1 MTAQERILLVED
13 DEGMRAACRKY
24 LESAGFEVLEAS
36 APLAAE
42 GIMLRERLSLIIT
55 DLKMPGGGGEAVVR
69 RARGVLPTVPL
80 IMITAYPTVQ
90 SAIESFKSGVVDYLV
105 KPFTGEQL
113 IEAAQRV
120 LAERRGRENFEELL
134 VKTEH
139 EAEESSLLG
148 GSAAIRG
155 LLAEIR
161 RVAPSAGPVL
171 VTGERGLMKAQV
183 ARAVHRHSSR
193 AAGPFVVASCG
204 LLPPDLVQADL
215 FGYEDYA
222 LAGRPG
228 TMSGLA
234 EEADFGTLFLDDV
247 ADLSLE
253 AQALI
258 LRMIEEG
265 AVRRLGGT
273 ERRKIN
279 IRLVA
284 STSRDIG
291 EEVRAARFREDL
303 LQSLSQ
309 FVLRV
314 PALRERPEDVPV
326 IAAALLEQLNSEPS
340 GKKLAGFTE
349 EAFALLR
356 QHRWPGNLRE
366 LRLVMQRVHALAVG
380 PLVTA
385 QDLTKAHEL
394 RQADAAAET
403 QDGRESAIARFER
416 QHLAEALARHSGN
429 VSRTAEALGIH
440 RTTLQRLMR
449 RYGLERS

>member
-1 MTAQERILLVED
+1 MTAGERILLVED

-36 APLAAE
+36 APQGAE
-42 GIMLRERLSLIIT
+42 SIMLRERLHLILT

-69 RARGVLPTVPL
+69 KARSVVPTVPL
-80 IMITAYPTVQ
+80 IIITAYPTVQ

-120 LAERRGRENFEELL
+120 LAERKARESFGDL
-134 VKTEH
+134 VET
-139 EAEESSLLG
+139 AANDAPESSLLG
-148 GSAAIRG
+148 SSAAIRS
-155 LLAEIR
+155 LLADIR

-171 VTGERGLMKAQV
+171 VTGEGGLMKVQV
-183 ARAVHRHSSR
+183 ARAIHRHSSR
-193 AAGPFVVASCG
+193 SAGPFVVASCG

-215 FGYEDYA
+215 FGYA
-222 LAGRPG
+222 TNTLAGRPG

-247 ADLSLE
+247 AELSLE
-253 AQALI
+253 AQALT
-258 LRMIEEG
+258 LRMMEEG

-273 ERRKIN
+273 DRRTVN
-279 IRLVA
+279 VRVVA
-284 STSRDIG
+284 STSKDLAA
-291 EEVRAARFREDL
+291 EVRAARFREDL
-303 LQSLSQ
+303 FQLLSP

-314 PALRERPEDVPV
+314 PALRDRREDIP
-326 IAAALLEQLNSEPS
+326 ILAAATLEHLNSEPT

-349 EAFALLR
+349 DALLALQ
-356 QHRWPGNLRE
+356 QHPWPGNLRE
-366 LRLVMQRVHALAVG
+366 LRVVIQRVFALAAG
-380 PLVTA
+380 PLIGLP
-385 QDLTKAHEL
+385 DLRKAHEM
-394 RQADAAAET
+394 RPVEAADGT
-403 QDGRESAIARFER
+403 SIGRDSAVARFER
-416 QHLAEALARHSGN
+416 QHISEALSRNSGN

-449 RYGLERS
+449 RYGLERT